1 MRQEMGGTT
10 ILPLCVALSLA
21 LLASGAGAQTT
32 TERSSQTAASD
43 VRFWNGHLAMP
54 PAMERALRSWNA
66 HFTTW
71 TTENCTPAV
80 RALALARGAPGEVPW
95 AVRGDF
101 NGDGVV
107 DLALSGHDARKQ
119 YLIVLLS
126 ERKQYRLRVLQEDS
140 YDAKQV
146 LEFHVEEALSRAA
159 PGTRYTCDGGTA
171 VHLQF
176 EGFQLQSP
184 GEHAPTIWYWE
195 GGRLTH
201 ALAGC

>member
-1 MRQEMGGTT
+1 MRQKMGGTT

-21 LLASGAGAQTT
+21 LMASGARAQTT
-32 TERSSQTAASD
+32 TKRNSQATATD
-43 VRFWNGHLAMP
+43 VKVWDGHLALP

-66 HFTTW
+66 RFTTW
-71 TTENCTPAV
+71 TTENFTPAV
-80 RALALARGAPGEVPW
+80 RALSLAKGAPGEVPW

-126 ERKQYRLRVLQEDS
+126 ERDRYGLRVLQEDS
-140 YDAKQV
+140 YDPKLVQEFQV
-146 LEFHVEEALSRAA
+146 EDALSRAA

-171 VHLQF
+171 VQLRF

-195 GGRLTH
+195 RGRLTH